1 MIKLGVLRCEIIL
14 DFLGGFPAIT
24 RNCKRRRE
32 IQRESVSGRLDVKKT
47 QPSIGGSKG
56 GRGPGA
62 KGCRQ
67 SAAAGEK
74 ATQQTL
80 PPEPPEETQ
89 PAKTL
94 ISAQTS
100 DLQGFVGG

>member
-1 MIKLGVLRCEIIL
+1 M
-14 DFLGGFPAIT
+14 
-24 RNCKRRRE
+24 
-32 IQRESVSGRLDVKKT
+32 KKT

-80 PPEPPEETQ
+80 PPEPPGETQ